1 MHHFEHPPNFAMFE
15 ARLVQGSLFKKVLD
29 AIKDLVTEA
38 NWDCSAKGMSMQAMD
53 SAHVS
58 LCFIDLDATG
68 FDPYRC
74 DRNLTLGLN
83 INNLSKIMKCAAND
97 DIVTIQAEDN
107 ADALK
112 LIFESPNQEK
122 VSDYSML
129 LMNIDSEHLGIPETE
144 YAAIIKMPSSE
155 LQRICRDLSQIGDS
169 VTITCT
175 KEGVRFSCSGE
186 LGSGNIT
193 LKQNSNVDNEDEQV
207 SIELHEACNLTFASR
222 YLNFF
227 TKATPLSNT
236 VTLSLKSDVPLVVE
250 YKVGDIGSIRFY
262 LAPKIDD
269 EEVEN
274 TQ

>member
-1 MHHFEHPPNFAMFE
+1 MFE

-38 NWDCSAKGMSMQAMD
+38 NWDCSANGMSMQAMD

-58 LCFIDLDATG
+58 LCFIDLNADG

-83 INNLSKIMKCAAND
+83 ISNLSKIMKCAAND
-97 DIVTIQAEDN
+97 DVVTIRAEDN
-107 ADALK
+107 ADAVN
-112 LIFESPNQEK
+112 LIFETPNQEK
-122 VSDYSML
+122 VSEYSLL
-129 LMNIDSEHLGIPETE
+129 LMNIDSEHLGIPETD
-144 YAAIIKMPSSE
+144 YSATIKMPSSE

-169 VTITCT
+169 IGIACT
-175 KEGVRFSCSGE
+175 KEGVQFSTSGD
-186 LGSGNIT
+186 LGSGNIS
-193 LKQNSNVDNEDEQV
+193 LRQNACVDNEEDQV
-207 SIELHEACNLTFASR
+207 SIQLNEPCNLTFASR

-227 TKATPLSNT
+227 TKATPLSNI
-236 VTLSLKSDVPLVVE
+236 VTLSLKADVPLVVE
-250 YKVGDIGSIRFY
+250 YKVGDIGSIKFY

-269 EEVEN
+269 EEAEN